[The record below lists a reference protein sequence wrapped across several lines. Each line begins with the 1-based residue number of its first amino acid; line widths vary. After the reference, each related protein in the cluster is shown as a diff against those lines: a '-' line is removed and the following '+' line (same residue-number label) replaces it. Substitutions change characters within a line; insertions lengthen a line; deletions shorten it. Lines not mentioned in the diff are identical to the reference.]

1 MAPPLLTFGLL
12 YLRMFAPQMFPD
24 ADFIETCPGSEVNI
38 FCQQSQNNGV
48 GEGWGVVARLV
59 FEMSLIEENA
69 FIEA

>member
-1 MAPPLLTFGLL
+1 
-12 YLRMFAPQMFPD
+12 MFPD
-24 ADFIETCPGSEVNI
+24 ADFIETCPGGEVNI

-48 GEGWGVVARLV
+48 GEGWGVVARRV